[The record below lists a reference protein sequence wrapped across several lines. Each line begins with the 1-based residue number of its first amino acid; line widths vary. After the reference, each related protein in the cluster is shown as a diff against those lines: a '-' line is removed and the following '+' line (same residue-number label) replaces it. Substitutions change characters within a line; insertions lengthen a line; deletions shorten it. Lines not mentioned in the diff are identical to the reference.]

1 MDGQA
6 SEKDSVRRKIWTL
19 MEQSGIAR
27 FPRPVFGRIP
37 NFLGAEAAARRLSE
51 QAEFESARIV
61 KVNPDAPQRKVRMAV
76 LSSRKVLVM
85 PSPRL
90 RKGFIVID
98 PGKIPE
104 GFLSEASTIRG
115 AFKHGQF
122 CSLRDLPRI
131 DLVVAGSV
139 AVSLDGVR
147 IGKGGGY
154 SELEYGILRELDLV
168 REDTPILTT
177 VHDVQVVGRVPREPH
192 DLVVDAIVTPTRI
205 IRIKRRSP
213 RPKGIIWK
221 LITADM
227 LDDMPILAEL
237 KRIAGN

>member
-37 NFLGAEAAARRLSE
+37 NFVGAEAAARRLSE

-61 KVNPDAPQRKVRMAV
+61 KVNPDAPQRKVRMVV
-76 LSSRKVLVM
+76 LSSGKILVM

-98 PGKIPE
+98 PRKILE

-154 SELEYGILRELDLV
+154 SELEYGILRELDLAQ
-168 REDTPILTT
+168 EDTPILTT
-177 VHDVQVVGRVPREPH
+177 VHDVKVVDRVPREPH
-192 DLVVDAIVTPTRI
+192 DLVVDAIVTPTQI

-221 LITADM
+221 LITSDM

-237 KRIAGN
+237 KRKTGN

>member
-1 MDGQA
+1 LNSSA
-6 SEKDSVRRKIWTL
+6 SEKDSVRMKIWTL
-19 MEQSGIAR
+19 MEQQGIAR

-37 NFLGAEAAARRLSE
+37 NFIGAEEAARRLSR
-51 QAEFESARIV
+51 QAEFKSARII
-61 KVNPDAPQRKVRMAV
+61 KVNPDSPQRKVRTAV
-76 LSSRKVLVM
+76 LSSGKILVM

-90 RKGFIVID
+90 RKGFVVLD

-104 GFLSEASTIRG
+104 GLFPGASTIRG
-115 AFKHGQF
+115 VFKYGQF
-122 CSLRDLPRI
+122 CSLRDLPKI

-139 AVSLDGVR
+139 VVSSDGVR

-168 REDTPILTT
+168 SEDTPVFTT

-192 DLVVDAIVTPTRI
+192 DLVVDAIITPTRK

-213 RPKGIIWK
+213 RPKGIVWK
-221 LITADM
+221 LITSDM

-237 KRIAGN
+237 KRITGS